1 MAVRIL
7 IVDDHD
13 IVRQGVRTI
22 LRSREDWEICGEA
35 ENGVEA
41 LIKIAIL
48 KPDVVVLDLSMPEKD
63 GLAVATE
70 LPQTGV
76 NCKTLVLTMHNS
88 VGTAAAIRKTGAQ
101 GYVVKSHA
109 AQHLIPAI
117 ETVLGGGVF
126 FNLDPDWTRPDWTRD
141 EQSRADAPRGTLNSG
156 SGTRRRIR
164 EKLDA

>member
-22 LRSREDWEICGEA
+22 LRSRGDWEICGEA
-35 ENGVEA
+35 ENGIEA
-41 LIKIAIL
+41 LTKIAIL

-76 NCKTLVLTMHNS
+76 NCKMLVLTMHNS

-126 FNLDPDWTRPDWTRD
+126 FNVDPDWTRPDWTRPDWTRD
-141 EQSRADAPRGTLNSG
+141 EQRRADAPRGTLSSG
-156 SGTRRRIR
+156 SGASKT
-164 EKLDA
+164 

>member
-1 MAVRIL
+1 MGVRIL

-41 LIKIAIL
+41 LAKIAAL
-48 KPDVVVLDLSMPEKD
+48 KPDVVVLDLSMPGKD
-63 GLAVATE
+63 GLTVATE
-70 LPQTGV
+70 LPTTGV
-76 NCKTLVLTMHNS
+76 HCKTLVLTMHNS
-88 VGTAAAIRKTGAQ
+88 VGTAAVIRKAGAQ

-117 ETVLGGGVF
+117 ETVLGGGLF
-126 FNLDPDWTRPDWTRD
+126 FAVDPDWTRSEDPVVK
-141 EQSRADAPRGTLNSG
+141 E
-156 SGTRRRIR
+156 
-164 EKLDA
+164 

>member
-35 ENGVEA
+35 ENGIEA

-126 FNLDPDWTRPDWTRD
+126 FNVDPDWTRPDWTRD
-141 EQSRADAPRGTLNSG
+141 EQQRADAPRGTLNSG
-156 SGTRRRIR
+156 SGTS
-164 EKLDA
+164 KTY

>member
-1 MAVRIL
+1 MPVRIL

-22 LRSREDWEICGEA
+22 LRSRVDWEICGEA
-35 ENGVEA
+35 ENGIEA
-41 LIKIAIL
+41 LTKIAIL

-117 ETVLGGGVF
+117 ETVLSGGVF
-126 FNLDPDWTRPDWTRD
+126 FNVDPGWTKPDWTKPDWTRD
-141 EQSRADAPRGTLNSG
+141 EQRRADAPRGTLSSG
-156 SGTRRRIR
+156 SGAS
-164 EKLDA
+164 KA

>member
-22 LRSREDWEICGEA
+22 LRSRGDWEICGEA
-35 ENGVEA
+35 ENGIEA
-41 LIKIAIL
+41 LIKIATL

-109 AQHLIPAI
+109 AQQLIPAI

-126 FNLDPDWTRPDWTRD
+126 FNVDPDWTRPDWTRD
-141 EQSRADAPRGTLNSG
+141 EQRRTNAPRGTPSSG
-156 SGTRRRIR
+156 SGTS
-164 EKLDA
+164 KTY